1 MRCNRSG
8 LLVFTGS
15 KIDVSFDVDG
25 DEGKFCFRKTENGE
39 IKRNQVIVTRHPN
52 IVKSVMSGKR
62 SWGLWINEWSDG
74 IVECDFTEE
83 EIINEFE
90 VRGITIPVSLLRDF
104 RNRID
109 KKKEIRNNKTLDMMR
124 KRK

>member
-1 MRCNRSG
+1 MKCNRSG

-39 IKRNQVIVTRHPN
+39 IKRNEVIVTRHPN

-90 VRGITIPVSLLRDF
+90 VRGITIPGSLLRDF

-109 KKKEIRNNKTLDMMR
+109 KKKEIRNKKTLDMMR